1 MSEFPQ
7 HGVVIRNIAIA
18 TDFSPWSD
26 RATQHALFVAHR
38 FGAVLHFVHAV
49 RRSEF
54 SVVPGM
60 MVQLDE
66 LAERDCDQMIE
77 PPQCRPLPG

>member
-1 MSEFPQ
+1 MSELPQ

-26 RATQHALFVAHR
+26 RATQHALVVAR
-38 FGAVLHFVHAV
+38 WYGAALHFLHAV

-54 SVVPGM
+54 SFVP
-60 MVQLDE
+60 D
-66 LAERDCDQMIE
+66 
-77 PPQCRPLPG
+77 